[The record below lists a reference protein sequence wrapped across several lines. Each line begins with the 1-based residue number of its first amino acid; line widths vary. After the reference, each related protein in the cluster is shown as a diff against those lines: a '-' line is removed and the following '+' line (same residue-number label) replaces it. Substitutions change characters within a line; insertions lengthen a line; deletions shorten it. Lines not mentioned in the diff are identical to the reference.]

1 MKILSRTYLCL
12 AYYFSVSVFLLVSL
26 GINILSFI
34 LSLLPGSAG
43 FKQPLRATLQFL
55 FRRWAWFMGF
65 IRVLRL
71 ATPDKTRRKAKDGEI
86 WIMNHPSLLDG
97 SYLLKFITNG
107 TCIYKEAIGSNPLY
121 GSTAKLA
128 QYIPNVGGA
137 DMVRQ
142 ACESLRRGEDLVIF
156 PEGTRSTQV
165 DLSRFKP
172 GFALIAKRSGAPI
185 NLMWMNSP
193 KDFMTR
199 EAQFW
204 KVPRLTAEVD
214 ISQIAKINPAE
225 YSSPKILFAEVVGRY
240 QMKGQPCG

>member
-1 MKILSRTYLCL
+1 MKTVSRVYLCL
-12 AYYFSVSVFLLVSL
+12 AYYFAVSVFLLVSFV
-26 GINILSFI
+26 INVLSFV
-34 LSLLPGSAG
+34 LSFAPGSANL
-43 FKQPLRATLQFL
+43 KRPLRTTLQFL

-71 ATPDKTRRKAKDGEI
+71 TTPDKTRRKAKDGEI

-142 ACESLRRGEDLVIF
+142 ACESLERGEDLVIF
-156 PEGTRSTQV
+156 PEGTRSTHV

-185 NLMWMNSP
+185 NLMWINSP

-214 ISQIAKINPAE
+214 ISQIATINPSE
-225 YSSPKILFAEVVGRY
+225 YPSPKTLFAEVVDKYR
-240 QMKGQPCG
+240 MKGEACG